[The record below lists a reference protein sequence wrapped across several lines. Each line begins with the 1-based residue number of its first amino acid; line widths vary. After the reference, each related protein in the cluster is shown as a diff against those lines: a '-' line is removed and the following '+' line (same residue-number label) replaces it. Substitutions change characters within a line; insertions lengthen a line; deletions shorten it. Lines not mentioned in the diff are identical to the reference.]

1 MAPMHENNGA
11 MASMQQPGAVLGLMT
26 ELPAI
31 QQLRSRIEAVKAS
44 NPMLKIK
51 ANLRNAA
58 REWADRMPKVSA
70 AGADSKNT
78 RPRTP
83 VLPGAWRMSKA
94 AGRWP
99 AGAAVAFSPMSKGC
113 FAAVIPGD
121 SAAEAVVTMGLYNF
135 LNIYNTL
142 IIVRLVLT
150 WFPNPPQFIV
160 EPLSTLCDPYLNL
173 FRGIIPPIGGTLDL
187 SPILAFVLL
196 NVLTGSAA
204 ALPCE
209 MPKEGAAVRSMHCQ
223 RLSPTLAAS
232 KWAKRVTA
240 QARRRM
246 GLPMSELE
254 GEQ

>member
-1 MAPMHENNGA
+1 MPETNG
-11 MASMQQPGAVLGLMT
+11 SMTSVRQPGAVLGLMT

-58 REWADRMPKVSA
+58 REWADRMPKVNVP
-70 AGADSKNT
+70 GTDSKNS

-83 VLPGAWRMSKA
+83 VLPGAWRMSKG

-99 AGAAVAFSPMSKGC
+99 AGASVAFSPLSKGC
-113 FAAVIPGD
+113 FAAIIPGD

-142 IIVRLVLT
+142 IICRLVLT
-150 WFPNPPQFIV
+150 WFPNPPQVIV

-173 FRGIIPPIGGTLDL
+173 FRGLIPPIGGTLDL
-187 SPILAFVLL
+187 SPILAFILL
-196 NVLTGSAA
+196 NTLTGTAA

-209 MPKEGAAVRSMHCQ
+209 MPKEGAAARQVRCH
-223 RLSPTLAAS
+223 RLSPTTAAN

-254 GEQ
+254 AEQ